1 MTYDYSFEI
10 KNDIDEVDIH
20 LYFLVMILSMNK
32 HLKKYVP
39 EAKLVIAF
47 KYLMVRT
54 SYNFTI
60 CKRIIWL
67 SNFDFNLHFMTY
79 PQYGGRDKYL
89 IWLPSAFYCI
99 RLFPEKICDIFSGL
113 IAIMSSSS
121 PILIIFMIFQCWK
134 YLGHWSKH

>member
-1 MTYDYSFEI
+1 MMINGNGYNLEI

-47 KYLMVRT
+47 KHLMVRT

-60 CKRIIWL
+60 CKRIISL
-67 SNFDFNLHFMTY
+67 SNSDFNLYFMTY
-79 PQYGGRDKYL
+79 LQYEGRDKYL
-89 IWLPSAFYCI
+89 I
-99 RLFPEKICDIFSGL
+99 
-113 IAIMSSSS
+113 
-121 PILIIFMIFQCWK
+121 
-134 YLGHWSKH
+134 